1 MFLKIFSPLAFT
13 RVKASTSTRG
23 PLVTPS
29 PTLPPGLD
37 LGRALS
43 TCCRPPTRPVKRQKQ
58 LRPYNYRDFF
68 TIGKFPKVLAGI
80 QVVSCAAT
88 PLTLRVASQVVSCA
102 ARPLT
107 LRVARQVV
115 CCQGLLIVSHC

>member
-1 MFLKIFSPLAFT
+1 MLMLHLNWKRVIFQYKAGVEKRFLQVTGYLI
-13 RVKASTSTRG
+13 VKASTSTRG

-58 LRPYNYRDFF
+58 LRPCNYHIKL
-68 TIGKFPKVLAGI
+68 TLNSTKTVTVPLAG
-80 QVVSCAAT
+80 
-88 PLTLRVASQVVSCA
+88 
-102 ARPLT
+102 
-107 LRVARQVV
+107 
-115 CCQGLLIVSHC
+115 LLSILIESL